1 MYRLSIFVRIYKMTK
16 KTLTLSIDNKVYEQL
31 QKFKKKN
38 PEFNTSYR
46 VEKYLT
52 IILAYEQPISS
63 KQHKIKFGY

>member
-1 MYRLSIFVRIYKMTK
+1 MTKTHIQDIYCKKCEYIMTK

-46 VEKYLT
+46 VEKFL
-52 IILAYEQPISS
+52 IGEM
-63 KQHKIKFGY
+63 FD

>member
-1 MYRLSIFVRIYKMTK
+1 MTK

-46 VEKYLT
+46 VEKFL
-52 IILAYEQPISS
+52 IGEM
-63 KQHKIKFGY
+63 FD